1 MNQAEGQA
9 HWYKALFLCVV
20 MPLILVSAIYPLRGW
35 FTTTDIVM
43 LQLLWVTWVAVRSNR
58 IIAALTTLVSVA
70 CTDWFFVM
78 PYFTFHIENIE
89 YLVTFVVM
97 LIVGLVISQL
107 AGELNTKI
115 RDVQLH
121 ASNSKTLYELATK
134 LNSLDRIE
142 DQKQYFIQRMN
153 QHLSINCRWQ
163 KVNDNGQGEFILL
176 SENNEMWGG
185 FSFSKK
191 LSEGQKSFTK
201 TAISLLYQVHE
212 KTLLHQQSAASAVQT
227 ELERAKN
234 ALLRSISHDLRT
246 PLTTIMG
253 ASSMLADDHI
263 ILSHAVIKEQAGNIF
278 EQSKIL
284 NQHFDKVME
293 LSRVNKMGEK
303 LRWQTINLQAL
314 LSEAKA
320 RRQHQ
325 LSDFEVST
333 NINTDSHCK
342 GDVMLLEIALSNML
356 ENACRYGDGSA
367 VMKFTETK
375 TEKNICYQLALN
387 NKVLNQT
394 KGIDD
399 KGVGL
404 GSVICDVVAKFHKGA
419 FSLIINQE
427 TQQAQAT
434 LMWKQNND

>member
-1 MNQAEGQA
+1 
-9 HWYKALFLCVV
+9 
-20 MPLILVSAIYPLRGW
+20 
-35 FTTTDIVM
+35 
-43 LQLLWVTWVAVRSNR
+43 
-58 IIAALTTLVSVA
+58 
-70 CTDWFFVM
+70 
-78 PYFTFHIENIE
+78 
-89 YLVTFVVM
+89 M

-134 LNSLDRIE
+134 LNSLDRIDE
-142 DQKQYFIQRMN
+142 QKQYFIERMN
-153 QHLSINCRWQ
+153 QHLKINCQWK
-163 KVNDNGQGEFILL
+163 KVSDNGQGDFFLL
-176 SENNEMWGG
+176 SEKNEALGG
-185 FSFSKK
+185 FSFLKR
-191 LSEGQKSFTK
+191 LSDGQKSFAR

-212 KTLLHQQSAASAVQT
+212 KTLLRQQSAASAVQT

-253 ASSMLADDHI
+253 ASSMLADDNI
-263 ILSHAVIKEQAGNIF
+263 TLSNAVIKEQAGNIF

-303 LRWQTINLQAL
+303 LRWQTVNLQAL

-320 RRQHQ
+320 RRQNQ
-325 LSDFEVST
+325 LSNFEVLT
-333 NINTDSHCK
+333 HINTDSHCK

-356 ENACRYGDGSA
+356 ENACRYGDGIA
-367 VMKFTETK
+367 VMEFTETK
-375 TEKNICYQLALN
+375 TEKSMRYQLELSNKILN
-387 NKVLNQT
+387 KPQ
-394 KGIDD
+394 GIDE

-404 GSVICDVVAKFHKGA
+404 GSVICDVVAKFHKGI
-419 FSLIINQE
+419 FTLTINQE
-427 TQQAQAT
+427 TQRAQAT
-434 LMWKQNND
+434 LMWQQNND